1 MSAGSVL
8 VVDDHPIFRHGIAAL
23 LSASGYEIV
32 GQAASAAEAVAA
44 ARASRPDVVLMD
56 LGLPDESGL
65 AATGR
70 IVGELP
76 DTAIVVVT
84 MYDDDGSVRDALAA
98 GAAGYIVKDA
108 APAEILAAVSAA
120 IQGATVLGSGV
131 SPAARGTIAD
141 RVRTIDDPFNLTPR
155 EREVLDLVVKGLT
168 NAQIGGRLG
177 IAGKTVADVVSVLL
191 AKSGAADRV
200 ELAAIA
206 RESLA

>member
-1 MSAGSVL
+1 MSARTVL
-8 VVDDHPIFRHGIAAL
+8 VVDDHPVFRHGIAAL

-56 LGLPDESGL
+56 LGLPDESGI
-65 AATGR
+65 AATGH

-155 EREVLDLVVKGLT
+155 ERDVLELVVKGLT

-177 IAGKTVADVVSVLL
+177 IAGKTVANVVSVLL
-191 AKSGAADRV
+191 AKCGAADRV